1 MKKQELKLN
10 AKEVNLLRVLVLDG
24 ITQMRIRSAETGNTL
39 YNDRIMDSLELLK
52 KLNELEGNK

>member
-10 AKEVNLLRVLVLDG
+10 AKEVKLLRVLVLDG
-24 ITQMRIRSAETGNTL
+24 ITQMRIRSSETGNTL
-39 YNDRIMDSLELLK
+39 YNYRIMDSLDLLK

>member
-1 MKKQELKLN
+1 MNKQELKLN
-10 AKEVNLLRVLVLDG
+10 AKEVKLLRVLVLDG

>member
-10 AKEVNLLRVLVLDG
+10 AKEVKLLRVLVLDG

>member
-10 AKEVNLLRVLVLDG
+10 AKEVKLLRVLVLDG
-24 ITQMRIRSAETGNTL
+24 ITQMRVRSADTGNTL

>member
-1 MKKQELKLN
+1 MKNQELKLN
-10 AKEVNLLRVLVLDG
+10 AKEVKLLRVLVIDG

>member
-10 AKEVNLLRVLVLDG
+10 AKEIKLLRVLVLDG
-24 ITQMRIRSAETGNTL
+24 ITQMRIRSSETGNVL

>member
-1 MKKQELKLN
+1 MQKQELKLN
-10 AKEVNLLRVLVLDG
+10 AKEVKLLRVLVIDG

>member
-10 AKEVNLLRVLVLDG
+10 AKEVKLLRILVLDG
-24 ITQMRIRSAETGNTL
+24 ITQMRIRSADTGNTL

-52 KLNELEGNK
+52 KLNELEENK

>member
-10 AKEVNLLRVLVLDG
+10 AKEAKLLRVLVLDG
-24 ITQMRIRSAETGNTL
+24 ITQMRIRSVETGNTL

>member
-10 AKEVNLLRVLVLDG
+10 AKEVKLLRVLVIDG
-24 ITQMRIRSAETGNTL
+24 ITQMRVRSNETGNTL

-52 KLNELEGNK
+52 KLNELEGNE

>member
-1 MKKQELKLN
+1 MNKQELKLN
-10 AKEVNLLRVLVLDG
+10 TKEVKLLRVLVLDG
-24 ITQMRIRSAETGNTL
+24 ITQMRIRSSETGNTL

>member
-10 AKEVNLLRVLVLDG
+10 AKEVKLLRILVLDG
-24 ITQMRIRSAETGNTL
+24 ITQMRIRSAETGNTI

-52 KLNELEGNK
+52 KLNELGGNE

>member
-10 AKEVNLLRVLVLDG
+10 AKEVKLLRVLVLDG
-24 ITQMRIRSAETGNTL
+24 ITQMRIRSANTGNTL

-52 KLNELEGNK
+52 KLNELEGGK

>member
-10 AKEVNLLRVLVLDG
+10 AKEVKLLRVLVLDG

-39 YNDRIMDSLELLK
+39 YNDRIMDSLEILK
-52 KLNELEGNK
+52 KLNELEEDE

>member
-10 AKEVNLLRVLVLDG
+10 AKEVKLLRVLVLDG
-24 ITQMRIRSAETGNTL
+24 ITQMRIRSANTGNTL

-52 KLNELEGNK
+52 KLNELEDNK

>member
-10 AKEVNLLRVLVLDG
+10 AKEVKLLRVLVLDG
-24 ITQMRIRSAETGNTL
+24 ITQMRIRSSETGNTL

-52 KLNELEGNK
+52 KLNDLKGNK

>member
-10 AKEVNLLRVLVLDG
+10 TKELKLLRVLILDG
-24 ITQMRIRSAETGNTL
+24 ITQMRIRSSETGNTL

>member
-1 MKKQELKLN
+1 MKNQELKLN
-10 AKEVNLLRVLVLDG
+10 AKEVKLLRVLVLDG

>member
-10 AKEVNLLRVLVLDG
+10 AKEVKLLRILVIDG
-24 ITQMRIRSAETGNTL
+24 ITQMRIRNAETGNTL

>member
-10 AKEVNLLRVLVLDG
+10 AKEVKLLRVLVLDG
-24 ITQMRIRSAETGNTL
+24 ITQMRIRSANTGNTL

-52 KLNELEGNK
+52 KLNELDGDK

>member
-10 AKEVNLLRVLVLDG
+10 AKEVKLLRVLVLDG
-24 ITQMRIRSAETGNTL
+24 ITQMRIRSANTGNTL

-52 KLNELEGNK
+52 KLNELE

>member
-10 AKEVNLLRVLVLDG
+10 AKDVKLLRVLVLDG
-24 ITQMRIRSAETGNTL
+24 ITQMRIRSADTGNTL

>member
-10 AKEVNLLRVLVLDG
+10 AKEIKLLRVLVIDG
-24 ITQMRIRSAETGNTL
+24 ITQMRIRNAETGNTL

>member
-10 AKEVNLLRVLVLDG
+10 AKDVKLLRILVIDG
-24 ITQMRIRSAETGNTL
+24 ITQTRIRSAETGNTL

>member
-10 AKEVNLLRVLVLDG
+10 AKEVKLLRVLVIDG

-39 YNDRIMDSLELLK
+39 YNDRIIDSLELLK

>member
-10 AKEVNLLRVLVLDG
+10 AKEVKLLRVLVLDG
-24 ITQMRIRSAETGNTL
+24 ITQMRIRSAETGNIL

-52 KLNELEGNK
+52 KINELEGNK

>member
-10 AKEVNLLRVLVLDG
+10 AKEVKLLRVLVIDG